1 MTNYNQSDFW
11 FNDLGVL
18 VDPDKMGEVF
28 PYHNMT
34 YPQKMNSLVRL
45 SILLGLT
52 LCLIYQRIKYI
63 YIPLIVM
70 GGTFVLYLLKVVN
83 KESDL
88 KVGDVVN
95 YHLGNQ
101 NKKEEFSSEAQ
112 LKEVLKPPEVETCF
126 QPTPEN
132 PFANVIGQD
141 KRVELCPVNHNPEL
155 MEKYFNRNLFRNASD
170 IWNKEHGQRQFF
182 TMPKHDTIS
191 HAKFLYSRKPTCKEG
206 NGNQCFVNK
215 ETLIPRK
222 NAMLSR
228 V

>member
-1 MTNYNQSDFW
+1 MMKNYNQSDYW

-18 VDPDKMGEVF
+18 VDPDNMGEVF

-83 KESDL
+83 KDSNV

-101 NKKEEFSSEAQ
+101 NKKEPSA
-112 LKEVLKPPEVETCF
+112 LKE
-126 QPTPEN
+126 N
-132 PFANVIGQD
+132 D
-141 KRVELCPVNHNPEL
+141 
-155 MEKYFNRNLFRNASD
+155 NA
-170 IWNKEHGQRQFF
+170 
-182 TMPKHDTIS
+182 
-191 HAKFLYSRKPTCKEG
+191 
-206 NGNQCFVNK
+206 
-215 ETLIPRK
+215 
-222 NAMLSR
+222 
-228 V
+228 